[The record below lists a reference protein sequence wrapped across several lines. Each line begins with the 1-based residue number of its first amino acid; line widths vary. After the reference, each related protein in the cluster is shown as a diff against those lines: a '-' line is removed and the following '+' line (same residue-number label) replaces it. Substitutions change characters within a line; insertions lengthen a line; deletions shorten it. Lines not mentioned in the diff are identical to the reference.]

1 MTSGSGVQVG
11 KAFVHIRASVE
22 GLQKDVTEELKRT
35 ALEGKKTGKQ
45 LGENLTKA
53 TDKELKGKG
62 RRFGKVLGDDA
73 VRAFEGAFRGIKLG
87 AVTGVFSSL
96 TTAALGGFSSVVS
109 GALEASDATD
119 KFKATMDFAGLDT
132 SAIETA
138 TQRVREYADKT
149 VYGLGDIQNM
159 AAQLASNGVKDYLGL
174 AEAAGN
180 LNAVAG
186 GNADTFKSVGMVMS
200 QTAGAGKL
208 TTENFNQL
216 ADAIPGASGQLQKAL
231 LEAGAYTGNFRDEM
245 AKGEITAE
253 EFNAAVMA
261 LGSQPIAQ
269 EAAQSTET
277 FEGMLGNL
285 QATVEGALADAFNQL
300 KPIIGDVVNGI
311 GRAAEVVLPKLVDVV
326 KRAAD
331 GISKFTEFVKENK
344 EWLGPLAAA
353 ATGAA
358 TALGGIMLAAKIQ
371 AAGGFIKF
379 LMNATKFTKLWAG
392 AQLILN
398 GVMALNPFTL
408 AIVGISA
415 LTAGLVWFF
424 KKTETGQKLWKD
436 FTDALGNVWEGL
448 KGKFQAGYDKV
459 KEIWENLKTLFTPGG
474 LKDAINN
481 AIGDSPLAEKFEAIK
496 EKFNGLKDI
505 ATQGWDG
512 AKGAFDLFLG
522 WAGTWLR
529 GWGDTF
535 KDILGTV
542 ITAAWENIKTIFVT
556 QWLVLK
562 ALVTG
567 NWGEIP
573 GILKAALVK
582 VWDTITGAL
591 GQIGQSLAEW
601 WHSISERW
609 AAFGDQ
615 VVAFVTT
622 AWDNVKR
629 FFVEGTQSVL
639 DTLARWVGDAV
650 QAFSDL
656 VSQITTSVS
665 QVPGKVSETFNNAG
679 SWLLQAGKN
688 ILSGLWDGL
697 KSKWNE
703 VSSWL
708 GGLKDKVLSAFRGAT
723 DAAST
728 QMNYTPGHAAGGV
741 VLPAYANGGRLPT
754 TGPGTNVVDGILG
767 VDGRGMPIARV
778 NAGEFV
784 VNADATRKF
793 LPLLYAINGGRL
805 SPRMGDMGLPGY
817 ADGGVVGAAD
827 IMKFV
832 RGGSLAGA
840 NPPGSLEGYPYTW
853 GGGLNSSW
861 GDCSGLMSA
870 IAAAVAGVSA
880 VGRKF
885 ATGTQGAWLSAHGFK
900 RGRGPGKNAF
910 ETGFFNGGP
919 YGGHTA
925 GTVFDE
931 NGHATNLEMGGA
943 RGNGQIGGRAV
954 GSRDSSF
961 TDIYWHPLKGGSTGG
976 SATDDGVELPSGEGR
991 KGDAGGFGTATGLFE
1006 LAKRGVRLFDTGG
1019 LLRSGQLAFNAGPN
1033 EHVMSPYQW
1042 DKLVAG
1048 LEKLATAVKD
1058 GDFGY
1063 KAIEKHLGSRASS
1076 MAMELTGGALGGWVA
1091 DTQLL
1096 QDAEKGLAEVRRKAT
1111 ADNADVK
1118 KAEEK
1123 LSKAKLAAERDL
1135 TIAREKHGADAK
1147 KMAKAQE
1154 AASAKV
1160 RHAELE
1166 LEQARKAAGANV
1178 GEFAAE
1184 LKAAEEAV
1192 EAARRA
1198 SLSKGFNDGGNLTA
1212 LWEQGTLSDLVGAA
1226 SDVTGALGGVT
1237 EKLTG
1242 FASSILGAG
1251 ESLKAAYDS
1260 QADAQAALVGAE
1272 ADLRA
1277 ARESGDAAAIAEA
1290 EKNLGSARSTV
1301 AKIAAATGRAEI
1313 AAAVNVATTVYNAVK
1328 GVVQWVEGLFQNFHA
1343 HRIVMA
1349 QALAKQAEA
1358 TAKLSQMV
1366 FNLRGQ
1372 VSGFLVDVAMAY
1384 IQLGEATRNV
1394 HMTQI
1399 AGAKAAARATVDVA
1413 KAQKAFDAQRLL
1425 DARMA
1430 RATFQDLSR
1439 EFRDFRWTLEETS
1452 EVFLGTQAAWSDE
1465 SRALYAQLQLEQ
1477 KKFAETQLQNQLN
1490 MLDATYKQQVAVS
1503 KLNRATANL
1512 QVAAKKLALAQ
1523 GVGDGTGTVVSM
1535 KGQKVMDLVAKI
1547 GKLKAENATV
1557 GGQTWDRW
1565 TGARG
1570 ARDHAIQ
1577 QYTNSLKELLEDSD
1591 LKAAGYSMEKIEQ
1604 SLDVKWWQGLFG
1616 DPEKFA
1622 KKLENGPLG
1631 DLSRN
1636 LEMIEFKNSILDQ
1649 QAAEANLELDV
1660 SDGLAEI
1667 AHLTRSQPL
1676 KVEMDALRLDQD
1688 SLSALAEAYREEQGP
1703 VRDALVT
1710 MSEQLGRFAQ
1720 EVRDNQATVQISGTY
1735 VDVESLAGELKALGI
1750 KVERKDVPN
1759 ALQVAHSY
1767 R

>member
-73 VRAFEGAFRGIKLG
+73 VRAFEGAFSGIKLG

-186 GNADTFKSVGMVMS
+186 GNAETFKSVGMVMS

-285 QATVEGALADAFNQL
+285 QATVEGALADAFNEL

-311 GRAAEVVLPKLVDVV
+311 GRAAEVVLPKLVVVV
-326 KRAAD
+326 KRAAA
-331 GISKFTEFVKENK
+331 GISKFTDFVKENK

-358 TALGGIMLAAKIQ
+358 AALGGIMLAAKIQ

-424 KKTETGQKLWKD
+424 KKTETGQKLWKG
-436 FTDALGNVWEGL
+436 FTDALGSAWEGL

-459 KEIWENLKTLFTPGG
+459 KEIWENLKALFTPGG

-522 WAGTWLR
+522 WAGTWL
-529 GWGDTF
+529 GSWGDTF
-535 KDILGTV
+535 KAVKDILGTV
-542 ITAAWENIKTIFVT
+542 ITAAWENIKTIFAT

-582 VWDTITGAL
+582 AWDTITGAL

-615 VVAFVTT
+615 VVAFVAT
-622 AWDNVKR
+622 AWDNVTR

-656 VSQITTSVS
+656 VSQITTFVS

-679 SWLLQAGKN
+679 SWLLQAGKD

-708 GGLKDKVLSAFRGAT
+708 GGLKDKVLSAFRGAA

-728 QMNYTPGHAAGGV
+728 QINYTPGHAAGGV

-805 SPRMGDMGLPGY
+805 SPRMGDMGLPAY

-943 RGNGQIGGRAV
+943 RGNGQIGGRAA

-961 TDIYWHPLKGGSTGG
+961 TDIYWHPLKGGSTRG
-976 SATDDGVELPSGEGR
+976 SATDDGVDLPSGEGR

-1019 LLRSGQLAFNAGPN
+1019 LLRTGQLAFNAGPN

-1042 DKLVAG
+1042 DKLVG
-1048 LEKLATAVKD
+1048 GLATLADAVKRT
-1058 GDFGY
+1058 GWG
-1063 KAIEKHLGSRASS
+1063 ERGTSLASQ
-1076 MAMELTGGALGGWVA
+1076 ATGGIFGGEVVN
-1091 DTQLL
+1091 TRLL
-1096 QDAEKGLAEVRRKAT
+1096 QDAEAGLAAIR
-1111 ADNADVK
+1111 
-1118 KAEEK
+1118 
-1123 LSKAKLAAERDL
+1123 AKGTVD
-1135 TIAREKHGADAK
+1135 
-1147 KMAKAQE
+1147 
-1154 AASAKV
+1154 
-1160 RHAELE
+1160 
-1166 LEQARKAAGANV
+1166 
-1178 GEFAAE
+1178 AAE

-1192 EAARRA
+1192 KVAREE
-1198 SLSKGFNDGGNLTA
+1198 SIS
-1212 LWEQGTLSDLVGAA
+1212 
-1226 SDVTGALGGVT
+1226 
-1237 EKLTG
+1237 TG
-1242 FASSILGAG
+1242 FAAGRNLEALITSGSLTEVAGAANEIG
-1251 ESLKAAYDS
+1251 QAFGGVAGVLTGAVAEVASASDTLKSAYA
-1260 QADAQAALVGAE
+1260 QQTDASAALVGAE
-1272 ADLRA
+1272 AELGA
-1277 ARESGDAAAIAEA
+1277 ARMAGDTERVAEA
-1290 EKNLGSARSTV
+1290 ERELAEAR
-1301 AKIAAATGRAEI
+1301 AKSQQATIVTGRAEI
-1313 AAAVNVATTVYNAVK
+1313 TAAITVATTAVKAVK
-1328 GVVQWVEGLFQNFHA
+1328 GVVETIKSAITWVEGLFQNFHA

-1413 KAQKAFDAQRLL
+1413 KAQKAFDAQRLM

-1547 GKLKAENATV
+1547 GQLKAENATV
-1557 GGQTWDRW
+1557 GGQTWDRL